1 MVFYLYGVFKSNL
14 CLPRYFFVAFI
25 FFGFTLLP
33 SKLFGNVMLLLEVA
47 SILQDHC
54 LPQTTVTELNFIQGI
69 FSTLLNSFYQA
80 SILSLRVSV
89 RDILAQGSSLIL
101 LCVQVKSSTCTR
113 SLLVLCLIYYIYTCY
128 GSL

>member
-1 MVFYLYGVFKSNL
+1 MVFYLYSVNKSNL

-33 SKLFGNVMLLLEVA
+33 SKLFGNVIPLLEVA

-69 FSTLLNSFYQA
+69 FSTLFNSFYQS

-113 SLLVLCLIYYIYTCY
+113 SLLV
-128 GSL
+128 